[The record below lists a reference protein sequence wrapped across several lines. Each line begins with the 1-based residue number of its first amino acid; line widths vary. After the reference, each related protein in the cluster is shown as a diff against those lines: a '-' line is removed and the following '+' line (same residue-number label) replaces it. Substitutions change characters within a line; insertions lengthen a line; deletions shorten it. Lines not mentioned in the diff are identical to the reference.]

1 MGCST
6 WRTQECRLIQEAKGQ
21 KSEADKVA
29 HVREGFESC
38 HNASKRDNTL
48 AVAKSGRRALA
59 ALLGKNR
66 ISARTRRW
74 EKRLEIFVGENGKA
88 VYLYKLPD
96 GAIIQCNKERIAIKN
111 GKSSIKRILCSKI
124 VADYKE

>member
-1 MGCST
+1 M
-6 WRTQECRLIQEAKGQ
+6 RLIRPLMCAKVLR
-21 KSEADKVA
+21 VA
-29 HVREGFESC
+29 IMPPRGTI
-38 HNASKRDNTL
+38 TL
-48 AVAKSGRRALA
+48 AVAKSGHRALA

-66 ISARTRRW
+66 ISARTRCW

-88 VYLYKLPD
+88 VYSYKLPD
-96 GAIIQCNKERIAIKN
+96 GAIIQCNKERIVIKN